1 MIMHKITAKDSI
13 LDSKQKPKKR
23 LHASLKIESIKL
35 QLTTIKQTGLSLTL
49 MNLKEEEEGPC

>member
-13 LDSKQKPKKR
+13 LDSKQKPKKKK

-49 MNLKEEEEGPC
+49 MNIKEEEGPC